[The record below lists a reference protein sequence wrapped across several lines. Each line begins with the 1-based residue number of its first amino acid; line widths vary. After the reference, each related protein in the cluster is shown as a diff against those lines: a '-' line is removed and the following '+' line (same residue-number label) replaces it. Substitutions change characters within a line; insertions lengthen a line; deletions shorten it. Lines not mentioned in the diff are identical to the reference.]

1 MTTVRHIFL
10 LQPRTGR
17 TTIGC
22 PAWGGK
28 YESLRG
34 LDLFSNFIYQTA
46 LAGNEEIGAK
56 DAESGTQ
63 ERRRATG

>member
-34 LDLFSNFIYQTA
+34 LDLFSDLIYQ
-46 LAGNEEIGAK
+46 AGNGEIGAK
-56 DAESGTQ
+56 DAESESGMR